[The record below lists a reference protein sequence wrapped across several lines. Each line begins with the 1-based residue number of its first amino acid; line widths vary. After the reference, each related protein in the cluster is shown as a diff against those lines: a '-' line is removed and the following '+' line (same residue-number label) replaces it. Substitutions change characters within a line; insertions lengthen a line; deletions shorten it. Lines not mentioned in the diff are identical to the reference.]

1 MAQSGHVISS
11 DGVRIAVYETGG
23 PELPPVVCL
32 HGYPDN
38 ANIWSGLTAELAG
51 RYHVTSYD
59 VRGAG
64 DSDKP
69 NDRSSFRLGQ
79 LQEDFR
85 AVIDA
90 VSPQRPVHLIA
101 HDWGSIQAWHFST
114 APELQSRI
122 ASFTSISG
130 PSLAHTGHWVRQN
143 LRPGAGPG
151 SKAKVLKQ
159 FGHSYYLA
167 AFQIPVLPE
176 LLWRSG
182 LLERAV
188 RVRDRSYRRSM
199 ADRIHGLQLYRANR
213 LGAGG
218 GGPGTSAADRT
229 TAIPVQVLA
238 PKADRFVTPA
248 LQLEAPRPFV
258 EQLYLRLIAGDHWVV
273 ANQPSLIA
281 RAAVELI
288 DWVEAGGEGSAPRS
302 PGLEKARQAALGA
315 GHSGDRGRRL
325 DGG

>member
-1 MAQSGHVISS
+1 MVQRGRVTSS
-11 DGVRIAVYETGG
+11 DGVRIAVYETGV
-23 PELPPVVCL
+23 PELPPVVCI

-38 ANIWSGLTAELAG
+38 AGIWSGLTAELAG
-51 RYHVTSYD
+51 RYRVISYD

-69 NDRSSFRLGQ
+69 HDRSSFRLGQ
-79 LQEDFR
+79 LQDDFR

-114 APELQSRI
+114 APELRSRI
-122 ASFTSISG
+122 ASLTSISG
-130 PSLAHTGHWVRQN
+130 PSLAHTAHWVRQN
-143 LRPGAGPG
+143 LRLGAGPG

-167 AFQIPVLPE
+167 AFQIPALPE

-188 RVRDRSYRRSM
+188 KVRDGSYRRSM
-199 ADRIHGLQLYRANR
+199 SDRIQGLQLYRANR
-213 LGAGG
+213 LGAGA
-218 GGPGTSAADRT
+218 GGPESRAAART

-238 PKADRFVTPA
+238 PKADAFVTPA
-248 LQLEAPRPFV
+248 LQLEAPRPFA
-258 EQLYLRLIAGDHWVV
+258 EQLHLRLIAGDHWVV
-273 ANQPSLIA
+273 ANEPALIA
-281 RAAVELI
+281 RAAAELI
-288 DWVEAGGEGSAPRS
+288 DWVEAGGEASAARS
-302 PGLEKARQAALGA
+302 PGLEKARQAALGSGRFA
-315 GHSGDRGRRL
+315 GD
-325 DGG
+325 